1 MNTVTQDHRTISL
14 KHLILLL
21 FFMLILPSSM
31 ALAKAEETAALKNLG
46 DGTFQELG
54 TSRMWQIERSKRIKT
69 PPEVSQYLDTLNK
82 GTYSDWRL
90 PTKEE
95 LYKLNTIFDFKKN
108 GAVKFQFEGK
118 YWLVNPKGAVSVG
131 AWEIGDQCGPERTF
145 YAAKK
150 GYVRAIRP

>member
-1 MNTVTQDHRTISL
+1 MNTAKRAKQVTDL
-14 KHLILLL
+14 KHLVGILFFFLLL
-21 FFMLILPSSM
+21 PTCM
-31 ALAKAEETAALKNLG
+31 AIASENVALGNNG

-54 TSRMWQIERSKRIKT
+54 TSRMWQIERSKKFKS
-69 PPEVSQYLDTLNK
+69 PVEVSQYLITLNK
-82 GTYSDWRL
+82 GAYSDWRL
-90 PTKEE
+90 PNKQE

-108 GAVKFQFEGK
+108 GTVKFQFEGK

-145 YAAKK
+145 YVGKK

>member
-1 MNTVTQDHRTISL
+1 MDTVKPGQRTISL
-14 KHLILLL
+14 KHLTLLL
-21 FFMLILPSSM
+21 FFMLILPPSI
-31 ALAKAEETAALKNLG
+31 ALAVQTAALENHG

-54 TSRMWQIERSKRIKT
+54 TSRMWQIERSKKMKFSV
-69 PPEVSQYLDTLNK
+69 EVRQYLDTLNK

-90 PTKEE
+90 PTKQE
-95 LYKLNTIFDFKKN
+95 LYQLNTIFDFKKN

-118 YWLVNPKGAVSVG
+118 YWLADQKGAVSVG

-145 YAAKK
+145 YHGKK